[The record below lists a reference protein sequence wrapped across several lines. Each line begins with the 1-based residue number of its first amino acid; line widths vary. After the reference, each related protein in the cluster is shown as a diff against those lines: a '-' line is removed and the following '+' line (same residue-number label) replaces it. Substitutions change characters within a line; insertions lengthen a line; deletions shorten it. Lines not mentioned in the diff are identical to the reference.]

1 MKSKEMDQLLSC
13 VLEILKLMTEA
24 GAEIY
29 RIEESAT
36 RIFETYVEKKAEVY
50 ATTSNIIV
58 SIETD
63 DGSVKTHMR
72 RIDSI
77 AINIERIHV
86 LNALVRKITTERP
99 APEEIRAELEKI
111 SHTPRYPKW
120 LNIIFYGIIAA
131 AFYFFFGGRSI
142 PDCAFSFGVGIGT
155 GLITKG
161 FDRIK
166 VNKFLVKFACS
177 FTACMLTFGLHKIGW
192 VTHVDAIIIGNIMT
206 LIPGIGLTNSMRD
219 LFVGDSISGV
229 LRLIEAM
236 LLAVAIACGYIVT
249 TFIFGGVI
257 V

>member
-1 MKSKEMDQLLSC
+1 MSC

-36 RIFETYVEKKAEVY
+36 RIFETYLEKKAEVY

-63 DGSVKTHMR
+63 DGSVKTYMR
-72 RIDSI
+72 RIDGI
-77 AINIERIHV
+77 AVNIERIHV

-99 APEEIRAELEKI
+99 APAEIRTELDKI
-111 SHTPRYPKW
+111 YRTPRYPKW

-131 AFYFFFGGRSI
+131 AFYFFFGGRGI
-142 PDCAFSFGVGIGT
+142 ADCAISFGIGICT

-177 FTACMLTFGLHKIGW
+177 FAACMITFGLHRIGW
-192 VTHVDAIIIGNIMT
+192 AGNVEAIIIGNIMT

-229 LRLIEAM
+229 LRLIEAG
-236 LLAVAIACGYIVT
+236 LLALCIACGYIVT